1 MDEKSRLGRL
11 KNEHREPVD
20 EFEPWVLGAVG
31 LGEPW
36 GSILGTDFNINQK
49 FSTLYSKM
57 KLLSLFYSNKIF
69 KCLNTKIND
78 I

>member
-49 FSTLYSKM
+49 NSTLYSKM
-57 KLLSLFYSNKIF
+57 KLLSLFYF
-69 KCLNTKIND
+69 PTTKL
-78 I
+78 

>member
-36 GSILGTDFNINQK
+36 GSILGTDFYINRNA
-49 FSTLYSKM
+49 
-57 KLLSLFYSNKIF
+57 LF
-69 KCLNTKIND
+69 
-78 I
+78 

>member
-49 FSTLYSKM
+49 ISTLDLRM
-57 KLLSLFYSNKIF
+57 KLLSLFYFNKIF
-69 KCLNTKIND
+69 K
-78 I
+78 

>member
-49 FSTLYSKM
+49 ISAIFKYEIILLY
-57 KLLSLFYSNKIF
+57 LYEISLFYLNKIF
-69 KCLNTKIND
+69 
-78 I
+78 